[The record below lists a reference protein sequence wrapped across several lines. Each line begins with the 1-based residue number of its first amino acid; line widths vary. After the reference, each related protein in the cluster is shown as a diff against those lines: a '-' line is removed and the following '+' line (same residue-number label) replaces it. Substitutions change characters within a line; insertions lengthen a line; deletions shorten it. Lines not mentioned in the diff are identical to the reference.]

1 MDKQNKMFSR
11 IDVTNIPT
19 DLKNDVMAILHKR
32 GITLSQFVKQ
42 KMREF
47 HEEEK
52 AKNKRPPIPRL

>member
-1 MDKQNKMFSR
+1 MENKNKMFSR

-47 HEEEK
+47 YEEEK
-52 AKNKRPPIPRL
+52 AKNKRPTLPRL

>member
-1 MDKQNKMFSR
+1 MFSR